1 MSETSTAEQAL
12 DLAAFI
18 INGVLSAVARPGR
31 CPIATPWLMKAQ
43 QLAGSVLNG
52 YRRPASTA
60 EYDHAATIYSRI
72 EQALRR

>member
-1 MSETSTAEQAL
+1 MIDTSTAEQAL

-18 INGVLSAVARPGR
+18 TNGVSSSVARPGC
-31 CPIATPWLMKAQ
+31 CPIATPWLVAAL

-60 EYDHAATIYSRI
+60 EYDRAATIYSRI